1 MLPVLLLIL
10 MDTAAAP
17 PVPPPPPVIT
27 APASIGKPH
36 SCDENQYPIS
46 ALQTGTEGAV
56 VVTFKI
62 TPQGNATDVSVFESS
77 GNADID
83 AASIVC
89 ARDWQY
95 RPAVKNGVPVEVPW
109 RARVKWQIAVQPEFV
124 AIAAATYRCIMSSES
139 SRDEIHQ
146 ATLHTVVRVHFSNGA
161 IGSVAVVASSGNPD
175 LDRQVAACYAQ
186 LPADLTAAIP
196 GELDHLFVGMVSPGN

>member
-1 MLPVLLLIL
+1 
-10 MDTAAAP
+10 MDATTM
-17 PVPPPPPVIT
+17 PPPPPPAPPPSAIT

-46 ALQTGTEGAV
+46 ALQTGTEGSAV
-56 VVTFKI
+56 VTLEI
-62 TPQGNATDVSVFESS
+62 TPQGNVTDVSVLESS
-77 GNADID
+77 GNADLD
-83 AASIVC
+83 NASIVC

-95 RPAVKNGVPVEVPW
+95 RPAVQNGVPIEVPW
-109 RARVKWQIAVQPEFV
+109 RTRVRWQIDVQPQFM
-124 AIAAATYRCIMSSES
+124 AIAAATYHCIMSNES

-146 ATLHTVVRVHFSNGA
+146 ATLHTVVRVHFSNGS

-175 LDRQVAACYAQ
+175 LDRQVAACYAR

-196 GELDHLFVGMVSPGN
+196 GELDHLFVGMLPPGD